1 MESTANINKLVSLTF
16 DEKPDVRKEA
26 AKRLGEMDDPAAMF
40 ALVELTFDKD
50 QSVRSMA
57 QEYLDKK
64 KQAEPDIMS
73 FATIFA
79 PVAKDPEEKQDT
91 PTEMKDKVL
100 RPITQIF
107 ERRYGKEKA
116 EMVRSKMMPSIEK
129 IYQKAHSQQSGKKQ
143 SKESGRKVMQEFL
156 TSYLE
161 VISDLDRINGDPI
174 GDIHPSDSPPP
185 EEAPTPDS
193 PAAPDAPAAEPEVPR
208 RPAAH
213 AHPPKAETNEDA
225 LSAEL
230 ESVGRGNRTDNL
242 ALEIASVESQEMVE
256 LKEQQEI
263 EHLPDT
269 FFKKAYE
276 VMMLSNG
283 DDDMM
288 KQEMERMIVDAQREI
303 GLAFRMA
310 KKRFK
315 ETKITNITNL
325 QDGMR
330 NVNSDNLTVKSVENM
345 EYQKTKSKKE
355 TLTRLLV
362 NDEAGNEGVVYLFDS
377 RGQTLA
383 PGMRIKVV
391 KGIAKTFDFSGETA
405 LALGKKGNVYIVL

>member
-50 QSVRSMA
+50 QSVRAMA

-79 PVAKDPEEKQDT
+79 PPAKDPEEKQDT

-185 EEAPTPDS
+185 EEAPTPD
-193 PAAPDAPAAEPEVPR
+193 APAVPEAEVPR
-208 RPAAH
+208 RPHTH
-213 AHPPKAETNEDA
+213 APKAETEDA

-230 ESVGRGNRTDNL
+230 EVVGRSARIDNL
-242 ALEIASVESQEMVE
+242 SLEIASVESQEMVE

-283 DDDMM
+283 DEDIM

-345 EYQKTKSKKE
+345 EYQKTKSKRE

-383 PGMRIKVV
+383 PGMRINVV